1 MRIEES
7 LMENIF
13 LRCVGL
19 DVHKASVEACV
30 RRMEPSGRLH
40 QQTRHWGT
48 MTRDILMMA
57 DWMAAQGVTH
67 VALESTGVYWKPIYN
82 ILEGR
87 FTVLLVNARHLKQVP
102 GRKSD
107 IRDCQ
112 WIAQLLQHGLLKGSF
127 IPPRPQREL
136 RDLTRHRTPLVEE
149 KTRTNNRIEKVLED
163 ANIKLGSVASEVM
176 GVSGRAMIQALLEGE
191 KDPAQ
196 MADLARRSLRGK
208 IPELQKALEGHLTE
222 HHRFLL
228 RLLWKELTQQE
239 ALIAELEAKIEE
251 LTRCFA
257 PEIERLDAVPG
268 VDRRVAEV
276 VLAELGGDMSP
287 FPTHRHLSAW
297 AGMCP
302 GNEESAGKRRK
313 RRITPGNRW
322 LKRTLVQAAW
332 AASHTKSSYL
342 ASQYRRLVGR
352 RGKKRA
358 LIAVG
363 HSILVILY
371 YLLKDGRQYADLGS
385 DFFDRLEPQR
395 LTRYYVNRLQ
405 HLGHKVTLEPWVTV

>member
-1 MRIEES
+1 MRIKES
-7 LMENIF
+7 IMENIF
-13 LRCVGL
+13 LRCAGL

-67 VALESTGVYWKPIYN
+67 VAMESTGVYWKPIFN

-87 FTVLLVNARHLKQVP
+87 FKVLLVNARHLKQVP

-136 RDLTRHRTPLVEE
+136 RDLTRHRTQLVEE
-149 KTRTNNRIEKVLED
+149 KTRTSNRIEKVLED

-176 GVSGRAMIQALLEGE
+176 GVSSRAMIQALLEGE

-196 MADLARRSLRGK
+196 IADLARRSLRGK

-251 LTRCFA
+251 RTRAFA

-276 VLAELGGDMSP
+276 VLAELGGDMRP

-332 AASHTKSSYL
+332 AASHTKNSYL

-371 YLLKDGRQYADLGS
+371 YLLKEGRQYADLGT

-395 LTRYYVNRLQ
+395 LTRYYVKRLQ
-405 HLGHKVTLEPWVTV
+405 HLGHKVTLEPCATV